1 MLFEGYLAKYQP
13 LPAENIVHQ
22 FSIKAIRYPGNE
34 MHIMNYVDA
43 EDFSGNLKEVFE
55 KLMFLLFEIFIKF
68 KLNEV

>member
-1 MLFEGYLAKYQP
+1 
-13 LPAENIVHQ
+13 
-22 FSIKAIRYPGNE
+22 